1 MIFIDAT
8 TAAQLARIAGA
19 DLDLEHGLTY
29 RGKAIN
35 ADAIGWFLA
44 GRYGIEVATEL
55 DGRRILA
62 AGRGLAAIEQSRARA
77 DAIAELLRELT
88 ADRDSGLIDRFKQF
102 EFGLRKLLT
111 PA

>member
-1 MIFIDAT
+1 MIYLDPTI
-8 TAAQLARIAGA
+8 AAQLARIAGA
-19 DLDLEHGLTY
+19 ELNLEHGLTY

-88 ADRDSGLIDRFKQF
+88 AEPAPALLDQFKAF
-102 EFGLRKLLT
+102 EFGMRELL
-111 PA
+111 AR